1 MANPSV
7 WGSISE
13 LYPRKSETQKTSG
26 NMCSRLFVDVLWS
39 FLGFCSHLKKLFEYN
54 GMFLPVYKA
63 SVWGSISELYPRKS
77 ETQKIPGNMCSRL
90 FVDVL

>member
-1 MANPSV
+1 MPAKSLGTLTP
-7 WGSISE
+7 IS
-13 LYPRKSETQKTSG
+13 KVKI
-26 NMCSRLFVDVLWS
+26 NH
-39 FLGFCSHLKKLFEYN
+39 CSHLKKLFEYN

-77 ETQKIPGNMCSRL
+77 ETQKTSGNMCRRL